1 MKLFE
6 TAKEEYDRE
15 MKEKDWAKGGLWHPA
30 IGKTVV
36 EFLDYPPRER
46 TMQSGLKK
54 IYRVL
59 VTGTEYD
66 WPINP
71 KNPFHNKVLK
81 ALSEKKNILT
91 VQAEDSK
98 TKDGKK
104 IVAYELVEAK
114 GGDSQ

>member
-15 MKEKDWAKGGLWHPA
+15 MKEKDWAMGGLWHPA
-30 IGKTVV
+30 TGLTVV
-36 EFLDYPPRER
+36 EFLDYQPRER

-59 VTGTEYD
+59 VDGVEFD

-71 KNPFHNKVLK
+71 KNPFHNKLLK
-81 ALSEKKNILT
+81 TLAEKKHIIT
-91 VQAEDSK
+91 VQAKPEK
-98 TKDGKK
+98 TKDGKM